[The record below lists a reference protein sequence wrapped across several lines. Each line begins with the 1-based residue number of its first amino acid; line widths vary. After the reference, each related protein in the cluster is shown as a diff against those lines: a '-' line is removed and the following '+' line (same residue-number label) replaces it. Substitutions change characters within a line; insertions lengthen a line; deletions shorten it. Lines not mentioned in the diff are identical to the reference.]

1 METPESVSSETQI
14 VVLFFA
20 RKKPVLLAIPR
31 AHSTPQCLI
40 ILLIRKIRVEQ
51 QKKGSAAAKRV
62 FPDHLLTTKKK

>member
-40 ILLIRKIRVEQ
+40 ILLIRKISR
-51 QKKGSAAAKRV
+51 
-62 FPDHLLTTKKK
+62 TTKKRKRSSEESFPRSLAHDKKK